1 MVFILESG
9 IQQSMVDFKAKIEAI
24 LFACGEP
31 IEISKLANTLNIP
44 ISALREQLEDFSLIN
59 KDNSRGVMVVFL
71 DDKVQLVTKP
81 KYINDI
87 NNILIKKN
95 DSPLSQASLETLVII
110 AYNQPVSKAFI
121 EKVRGVNSYSIVNN
135 LIDKGLVEEAGRLDI
150 PGKPV
155 VFKTTDLFLRSFSLS
170 SLDDLP
176 SIDDS
181 LFEKDEN
188 LNEN

>member
-1 MVFILESG
+1 MESG